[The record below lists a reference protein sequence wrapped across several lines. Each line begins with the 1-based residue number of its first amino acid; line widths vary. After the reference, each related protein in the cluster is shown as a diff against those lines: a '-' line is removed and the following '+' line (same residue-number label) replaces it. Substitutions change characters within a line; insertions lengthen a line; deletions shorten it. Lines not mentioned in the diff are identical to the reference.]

1 MNFVSHHRS
10 KDSHRIDASKKYEI
24 SQDEISVSLTI
35 RDVSEKD
42 SGSYT
47 LEASNDLGSVSTSG
61 QLDVQGRIDGPAL
74 DSYFQKFFT
83 KYSFEKVTIFFEDR

>member
-1 MNFVSHHRS
+1 MVDFQNRS
-10 KDSHRIDASKKYEI
+10 KDSREIAESKKFDM
-24 SQDEISVSLTI
+24 SRDEVSVSLTI

-61 QLDVQGRIDGPAL
+61 QLDVQGR
-74 DSYFQKFFT
+74 
-83 KYSFEKVTIFFEDR
+83 

>member
-1 MNFVSHHRS
+1 MSR
-10 KDSHRIDASKKYEI
+10 
-24 SQDEISVSLTI
+24 DEVSVSLTI

-61 QLDVQGRIDGPAL
+61 QLDVQGRPKIPEFRMCHTFL
-74 DSYFQKFFT
+74 LIQR
-83 KYSFEKVTIFFEDR
+83 SFSSASENMT

>member
-1 MNFVSHHRS
+1 M
-10 KDSHRIDASKKYEI
+10 
-24 SQDEISVSLTI
+24 SQDEVSVSLTI

-61 QLDVQGRIDGPAL
+61 QLDVQGQYLKLRIQIPVSAL
-74 DSYFQKFFT
+74 LFFG
-83 KYSFEKVTIFFEDR
+83 FNCWEG